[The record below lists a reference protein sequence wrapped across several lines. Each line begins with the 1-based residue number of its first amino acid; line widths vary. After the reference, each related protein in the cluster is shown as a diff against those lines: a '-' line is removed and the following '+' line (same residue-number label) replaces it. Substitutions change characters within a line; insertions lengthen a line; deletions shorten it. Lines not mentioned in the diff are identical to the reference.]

1 MTRKL
6 KPKSLKIGQS
16 IDPLT
21 TSHVHKTIAE
31 SRVRILE
38 FLSKNNNNRNYFSS
52 NTKSSELFLH
62 SHKGSK
68 VNLVILYVDLV
79 GSTRMSVI
87 LELADLVRILQ
98 IFIQEMSI
106 VAVKN
111 HGHILKYVG
120 DAMIV
125 YFPVEGNDFSSPTNN
140 AILCA
145 SNMLLVLD
153 QGINSVLQELGFPK
167 LEIKIGIDSGENAIV
182 EYVFSKKTSHM
193 DIIGYPMNMAAKNTT
208 LAKPNHILIGA
219 ITYSYL
225 GPEREGYL
233 KKLAVE
239 NGGRIDY
246 LNTYDIFRS
255 PLYSF
260 IQ

>member
-1 MTRKL
+1 M
-6 KPKSLKIGQS
+6 KSKFLKIETTVE
-16 IDPLT
+16 PLA
-21 TSHVHKTIAE
+21 TSHMRRTIAE
-31 SRVRILE
+31 SRVRILKI
-38 FLSKNNNNRNYFSS
+38 LSKNNNNRNYFSS
-52 NTKSSELFLH
+52 NTKSSEVFLH

-79 GSTRMSVI
+79 GSTHMSTI
-87 LELADLVRILQ
+87 LDLAHLVRILQ

-120 DAMIV
+120 DAIIV
-125 YFPVEGNDFSSPTNN
+125 YFPVTENDFSSATNN

-145 SNMLLVLD
+145 SNMLFVLD
-153 QGINSVLQELGFPK
+153 QGINSVFKELGFPK

-233 KKLAVE
+233 EKLAVE